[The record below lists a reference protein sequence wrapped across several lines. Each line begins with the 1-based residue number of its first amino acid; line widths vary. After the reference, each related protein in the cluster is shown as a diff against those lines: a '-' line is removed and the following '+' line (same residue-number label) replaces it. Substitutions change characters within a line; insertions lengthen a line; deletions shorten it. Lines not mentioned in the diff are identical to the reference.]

1 MSIRLRAK
9 CVREIYHNDNFYIL
23 GFVPVGSNREI
34 QLNQYG
40 NFTCSGELGF
50 ISVNKEYELVV
61 QEKNGSK
68 YGVTY
73 EILEVPSMVMEDLSS
88 LSYQQKFEIL
98 MECTT
103 SERIATNILEG
114 EPNYIELAVTKGEDS
129 IDVSKIRGV
138 AKKLNHVYCKQ
149 LIKKYKYYA
158 FCQNVNVKE
167 YELNITDAKK
177 MFDEY
182 STQDKILS
190 ELQSNPYYALIEVL
204 GRSFERTDK
213 LLMNIRNDLK
223 TSNTRCEA
231 LIIDVL
237 KKNEME
243 GSSRL
248 NGSILYQV
256 VRDDYS
262 CPELIPM
269 LKTVSESSDMIY
281 FDQKS
286 GDLSIMATYLAEC
299 EIASFIMSKN
309 KNPHVLD
316 IDWTKYTKLESG
328 VDMTDKQAEILKL
341 FCKKDVMVLCGYS
354 GCVDSET
361 EFFNGKGWKKIS
373 DYTNDDLVLQYNE
386 DGTAELVEPLRYI
399 KEPCDEMYHFET
411 KYGINQTLSGDHRVI
426 YKGKSHNNKIQSYL
440 SEITMDELY
449 NKHYSGNGFLG
460 KFITTFDY
468 SGNGIDLTDQEIRL
482 MVATM
487 ADGSFYNTTN
497 ENRPSYKTCRFH
509 IKKERKKERLRKL
522 FEEAGVEYREVQSAN
537 IDYTDFYYTAPR
549 REKEYTEY
557 WYNCNHHQLEIIC
570 DEVFFWDGS
579 VNVTKNGKTRRRF
592 STNLKTTA
600 DFIQFALTSC
610 GYRSTISIRDRRGRE
625 KVSKYNR
632 KIYIDKSIEYN
643 VTATDRILCSL
654 STTYD
659 KHTKKTEI
667 TKVKPA
673 DGYKYCFTVP
683 SHMLV
688 LRRKNK
694 IFITGNCGKTTSVA
708 GLINLMEDNGI
719 TYTLLSPSG
728 KASRVLSESTHRK
741 ASTVHRACYSG
752 NINSDCIILDEASML
767 SLDVM
772 AMLIHSI
779 SNPNAKI
786 VFVEDNKQLCP
797 VGLSKIGDDL
807 IESNVIPKV
816 MLTEVFRYTDNGSL
830 FVATNI
836 RQGKNFLDDTEM
848 VKCKENVY
856 SVSDNYKFINVM
868 SQEDIFDEVVYQY
881 KKLIDKGIKQDD
893 ILVLSPQNVGSI
905 GTYAINNAIQK
916 EYNPPLPNEKVHT
929 RKINGFNITFRV
941 NDLVINK
948 KNDYNVPTYDG
959 YLEMQSDN
967 RLEEDDVETT
977 MVLNGQIG
985 KIVDVIDKGLLI
997 KFDEEIVYFNK
1008 SKLNNL
1014 LLGYSIGTYSAQGST
1029 CLYSIGVVTNAH
1041 KRMLSKA
1048 LLYVETTRC
1057 RKSHIDIGQIDA
1069 FEYALTVDD
1078 TKIRNTWLKEL
1089 LINWDNTLDKAC

>member
-40 NFTCSGELGF
+40 NFTCSGEIGF

-103 SERIATNILEG
+103 SERIAKNILEG

-158 FCQNVNVKE
+158 FCQNANVKE

-213 LLMNIRNDLK
+213 LLMNVRSDLK

-299 EIASFIMSKN
+299 EIADFIMSKN
-309 KNPHVLD
+309 KNSHVLD
-316 IDWTKYTKLESG
+316 IDWTKYTKFDDGTE
-328 VDMTDKQAEILKL
+328 MTDSQSEILRL
-341 FCKKDVMVLCGYS
+341 FCNYDVMCLCGYS
-354 GCVDSET
+354 GT
-361 EFFNGKGWKKIS
+361 
-373 DYTNDDLVLQYNE
+373 
-386 DGTAELVEPLRYI
+386 
-399 KEPCDEMYHFET
+399 
-411 KYGINQTLSGDHRVI
+411 
-426 YKGKSHNNKIQSYL
+426 
-440 SEITMDELY
+440 
-449 NKHYSGNGFLG
+449 
-460 KFITTFDY
+460 
-468 SGNGIDLTDQEIRL
+468 
-482 MVATM
+482 
-487 ADGSFYNTTN
+487 
-497 ENRPSYKTCRFH
+497 
-509 IKKERKKERLRKL
+509 
-522 FEEAGVEYREVQSAN
+522 
-537 IDYTDFYYTAPR
+537 
-549 REKEYTEY
+549 
-557 WYNCNHHQLEIIC
+557 
-570 DEVFFWDGS
+570 
-579 VNVTKNGKTRRRF
+579 
-592 STNLKTTA
+592 
-600 DFIQFALTSC
+600 
-610 GYRSTISIRDRRGRE
+610 
-625 KVSKYNR
+625 
-632 KIYIDKSIEYN
+632 
-643 VTATDRILCSL
+643 
-654 STTYD
+654 
-659 KHTKKTEI
+659 
-667 TKVKPA
+667 
-673 DGYKYCFTVP
+673 
-683 SHMLV
+683 
-688 LRRKNK
+688 
-694 IFITGNCGKTTSVA
+694 GKTTSVK

-719 TYTLLSPSG
+719 TYTLLSTTG
-728 KASRVLSESTHRK
+728 KAGKVLSESTNRK
-741 ASTVHRACYSG
+741 ASTIHRACYSG
-752 NINSDCIILDEASML
+752 VINTDCVIVDEYSMC

-772 AMLIHSI
+772 IMLLHSI
-779 SNPNAKI
+779 ENPNIKI
-786 VFVEDNKQLCP
+786 VFVFDSAQLP
-797 VGLSKIGDDL
+797 SIGVSKLGDDML
-807 IESNVIPKV
+807 NSNVVPKIV
-816 MLTEVFRYTDNGSL
+816 LTEVFRYTDNGSL

-836 RQGKNFLDDTEM
+836 RQGKNFLDNKDM
-848 VKCKENVY
+848 VKCNENVY
-856 SVSDNYKFINVM
+856 SVSSNYKFINVM
-868 SQEDIFDEVVYQY
+868 SEEEIFEEVISQY
-881 KKLIDKGIKQDD
+881 DKLLKSGTKQDD
-893 ILVLSPQNVGSI
+893 ILVLSPMNVGSC
-905 GTYAINNAIQK
+905 GTYAINNAIQR

-929 RKINGFNITFRV
+929 RKINNFTITFRT
-941 NDLVINK
+941 NDLVVNK

-959 YLEMQSDN
+959 YLEMQSDD
-967 RLEEDDVETT
+967 RLEEDDVDTT

-985 KIVDVIDKGLLI
+985 RIVEVIDKGLLI

-1008 SKLNNL
+1008 TKINNL
-1014 LLGYSIGTYSAQGST
+1014 LLAYSISEHSAQGST
-1029 CLYSIGVVTNAH
+1029 CQRSIGIVSNTH

-1048 LLYVETTRC
+1048 LLYVGDTRC
-1057 RKSHIDIGQIDA
+1057 RKSHIDIGQVDA

-1078 TKIRNTWLKEL
+1078 NKLRNTWLKEL
-1089 LINWDNTLDKAC
+1089 LMNWNNTLDKAC